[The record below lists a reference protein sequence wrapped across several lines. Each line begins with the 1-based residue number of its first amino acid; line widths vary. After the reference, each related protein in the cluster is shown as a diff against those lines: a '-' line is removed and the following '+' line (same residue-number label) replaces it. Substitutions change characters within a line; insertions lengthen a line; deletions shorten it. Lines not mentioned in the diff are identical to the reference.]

1 MTGLNDENCD
11 RKVSCMC
18 DSRPDSYLRLW
29 GLCKHS
35 AIDTHYQPKSN
46 QSDFKDLGLHTTID
60 HERIKGFMLLGL
72 HTTIEH
78 DWKGG
83 FWKLLEAKTNAT
95 GVSKLTKASF
105 TLGRH
110 NWTITG
116 DKGCNENL
124 KSDSYT
130 IELKMSGCKDGNFTC
145 KQ

>member
-1 MTGLNDENCD
+1 
-11 RKVSCMC
+11 MC
-18 DSRPDSYLRLW
+18 ETRPESYLRLR
-29 GLCKHS
+29 GLCKHFV
-35 AIDTHYQPKSN
+35 IDTHYQPKSN
-46 QSDFKDLGLHTTID
+46 HLNFKDLELIIE

-78 DWKGG
+78 NWNSG
-83 FWKLLEAKTNAT
+83 FWNLSEAKNNAT